1 MPNAKIQKYK
11 NTNTQIQKYTNT
23 LNDQVLKRPNMWYI
37 FEKRI
42 DQKSQKRYFLAKQA
56 PKLQTFAAA
65 PRVECTQTS
74 CAETEVQVL
83 QKKTIILLHTC
94 V

>member
-1 MPNAKIQKYK
+1 MLLGGVCNPRQHVDIEIALLALLNK
-11 NTNTQIQKYTNT
+11 TNVNK
-23 LNDQVLKRPNMWYI
+23 
-37 FEKRI
+37 F
-42 DQKSQKRYFLAKQA
+42 FHFGKQA